1 MCIHLTKERKM
12 KKIALPIIAII
23 LGIGTLAGLIVLTIR
38 ELLKEFDDEM
48 EEIVATDYPG
58 DEDEDW

>member
-1 MCIHLTKERKM
+1 M